1 MCGIFGIFRHPD
13 SKITA
18 AAADEIFHQLA
29 NNSMSRGQDSSGI
42 ACIDPK
48 EIKIFK
54 AALPINRFM
63 LKPPVQST
71 VRGLLRQGGFVF
83 GHSRMETNGSF
94 LESENNQPVIS
105 SDLVGVHN
113 GIVVNVESLWKAN
126 PQLKRLATVDTE
138 FILARIA
145 ELRKKSQSFGLAAQI
160 ALSEVQGSYT
170 MAIAAVDAGTVVF
183 ATNTGSLYIATTEDK
198 KFFCFASEL
207 THLANAIEVQQ
218 SVPSSRLS
226 VGHIEAG
233 QIFELN
239 LSNGEI
245 ITSLAPDA
253 QSSNTR
259 KLSVV
264 DLSTVRDSGRTRFT
278 NERWRNDIEILV
290 RDGYQRA
297 AHAAETARRCS
308 RCVLPE
314 TMPYIEFDAQG
325 VCNYCKRHQPRE
337 TRGTEALTKD
347 LSSFRGKGKYADCI
361 VSFSGGRD
369 SSYALHYVVK
379 ELGLKPLAY
388 SYDWGMLTDLG
399 RRNQARMTGKL
410 GVEHVLVS
418 ANIQA
423 KRSYIRKNVTAWARR
438 PHLGTVPLFMAG
450 DKQYFYHLNR
460 VQKKYQIPLVIY
472 ADNALEKTDFKYG
485 FANIQIGSEVG
496 KAHKIGFSNSLQL
509 LAFYGKEYL
518 FNSAY
523 LNSSLVDTFGAYL
536 SQYFTP
542 KDYLYLFRYILWE
555 EREIESALTGLYNWE
570 LAEDTKSSWRIGD
583 GTQAFYNYIYFVG
596 SALTEHDTFRS
607 NQIRENAIGR
617 PEALRDIIIG
627 NQPRIDSLI
636 WYFDTIGLDAR
647 PILNAVNQ
655 MPKRYT

>member
-1 MCGIFGIFRHPD
+1 MCGIFGIYRHPNCAI
-13 SKITA
+13 SAT
-18 AAADEIFHQLA
+18 AADEIFIQLA

-42 ACIDPK
+42 ATVDQSDV
-48 EIKIFK
+48 KIFK
-54 AALPINRFM
+54 AAIPINRFTR
-63 LKPPVQST
+63 KPPVQSA
-71 VRGLLRQGGFVF
+71 VRGLLGRGGFVF

-94 LESENNQPVIS
+94 LESENNQPVS
-105 SDLVGVHN
+105 SSGLIGVHN
-113 GIVVNVESLWKAN
+113 GIVVNVERLWKHN
-126 PQLKRLATVDTE
+126 PQLKRVATVDTE
-138 FILARIA
+138 FILARTG
-145 ELRKKSQSFGLAAQI
+145 ELRQSAQSFALAAKQ
-160 ALSEVQGSYT
+160 ALSEVEGSYT
-170 MAIAAVDAGTVVF
+170 LLLAAIDQPTVVF
-183 ATNTGSLYIATTEDK
+183 ATNTGSLYIATTNDQQ
-198 KFFCFASEL
+198 FFCFASEL
-207 THLANAIEVQQ
+207 THLSNAIELAPAN
-218 SVPSSRLS
+218 PSSRLTIK
-226 VGHIEAG
+226 HIEAG
-233 QIFELN
+233 QIFELD
-239 LSNGEI
+239 LTTGAISKPGEAVAA
-245 ITSLAPDA
+245 APT
-253 QSSNTR
+253 NR

-264 DLSTVRDSGRTRFT
+264 DLSPKRETGRSRFT
-278 NERWRNDIEILV
+278 NEVWRNEIESLV
-290 RDGYQRA
+290 GEGYQRA
-297 AHAAETARRCS
+297 AEAAAKARRCS
-308 RCVLPE
+308 RCILPD
-314 TMPYIEFDAQG
+314 TMPYIEFDSLG

-337 TRGTEALTKD
+337 TRGMEALKAD

-423 KRSYIRKNVTAWARR
+423 KRSYIQKNVAAWSRR

-518 FNSAY
+518 LNPAY

-555 EREIESALTGLYNWE
+555 EKQIESTLTGQYNWE
-570 LAEDTKSSWRIGD
+570 LAEDTHSSWRIGD

-607 NQIRENAIGR
+607 NQIRENAIER
-617 PEALRDIIIG
+617 SEALRQIVIG
-627 NQPRIDSLI
+627 NKPRIDSLI

-647 PILNAVNQ
+647 PIIRAVNQ
-655 MPKRYT
+655 MPKRYR